1 VDFKTLTAFYLTI
14 STGSTLRAAS
24 LMKLTVP
31 TLSVKL
37 KKLEKDLKV
46 KLFDRLPNKLVP
58 TSDAMLFYGEVRQ
71 VLEGIEKAK
80 ATLHRKRGHGFD
92 GRISISIGSDLI
104 QIFAPA
110 LGSFLKRHP
119 RLECTLLARAS
130 PETLSLVLAGN
141 ADIGIGRF
149 DSMPRALIAKD
160 LFENLIWCSFPRKH
174 PLARNGRISIGDFEN
189 YRIITLARSS
199 GTGRAIDRVFRRSR
213 VQPQN
218 ILEVGSCRSALEF
231 VKRGVGIGL
240 VHNNCVMTER
250 KDSLRFK
257 DVSQIFGVAPVT
269 LIYKRSTVLTPAH
282 LGIIDIFSHGPRGQ
296 TRGNGV
302 KSLLMTF

>member
-1 VDFKTLTAFYLTI
+1 MDLKTLNAFYLTI

-37 KKLEKDLKV
+37 KNLEKDLKV
-46 KLFDRLPNKLVP
+46 RLFNRLPNKLVP
-58 TSDAMLFYGEVRQ
+58 TREGMLFYGEVRQ
-71 VLEGIEKAK
+71 VLESIERAK
-80 ATLHRKRGHGFD
+80 AAVHNTQGHSFD

-104 QIFAPA
+104 QIFAPRM
-110 LGSFLKRHP
+110 GSFLKRHP

-141 ADIGIGRF
+141 VDIGIGRF
-149 DSMPRALIAKD
+149 DSMPRALVAKD
-160 LFENLIWCSFPRKH
+160 LFENSIWCSFPRRH
-174 PLARNGRISIGDFEN
+174 PFARKGRVSIGDFES

-199 GTGRAIDRVFRRSR
+199 GTGRAIDRVFRRDR

-231 VKRGVGIGL
+231 VKLGVGIGL
-240 VHNNCVMTER
+240 VHNNCLITEH
-250 KDSLRFK
+250 KDNLRFK
-257 DVSQIFGVAPVT
+257 DVSHIFGEALVT

-282 LGIIDIFSHGPRGQ
+282 LGIIDIFSHGPGGR
-296 TRGNGV
+296 
-302 KSLLMTF
+302 L

>member
-1 VDFKTLTAFYLTI
+1 MDFKTLNAFYLTV

-37 KKLEKDLKV
+37 KNLEKDLKV
-46 KLFDRLPNKLVP
+46 RLFNRLPNKLVP
-58 TSDAMLFYGEVRQ
+58 TPEGMLFYGEVRQ
-71 VLEGIEKAK
+71 VLEGIERAK
-80 ATLHRKRGHGFD
+80 AAVHNKQGHRFN

-104 QIFAPA
+104 QIFAPR

-141 ADIGIGRF
+141 VDIGIGRF

-160 LFENLIWCSFPRKH
+160 LFENSIWCSFPRKH
-174 PLARNGRISIGDFEN
+174 PFARNGRISIGDFES

-199 GTGRAIDRVFRRSR
+199 GTGRAIDQVFRRNR

-231 VKRGVGIGL
+231 VKLGVGIGL
-240 VHNNCVMTER
+240 VHNNCFITER
-250 KDSLRFK
+250 TDNLRFK
-257 DVSQIFGVAPVT
+257 DVSHIFGAAPVT
-269 LIYKRSTVLTPAH
+269 LIYKRSTILTPAH
-282 LGIIDIFSHGPRGQ
+282 LGIMDIFSHGPRGH
-296 TRGNGV
+296 
-302 KSLLMTF
+302 F